1 MSFLYSIIIFLTSN
15 FYIFKTQ
22 FDIKVLLLVFIPAF
36 IIINLF
42 PTFGMKK
49 LKAKKLENIRK
60 GYILLE
66 IFLMSCIMS
75 IIYFFLQLFFWKTS
89 FKVLGWNILF
99 IVIQEF
105 IVFWNGMIR
114 LYIYSN
120 QLGIK
125 YRVIGAICG
134 MIPILN
140 IIVLVKMISIAKK
153 EVQFENDKYILNE
166 QRKEK
171 QVCKTK
177 YPILLV
183 HGVFFRDYKFL
194 NYWGRI
200 PEELIKNGAT
210 CYYGNHSSAVSIEDS
225 GKEITDRIKEI
236 IQETGCEKV
245 NIIAHSKGGLDCRYA
260 ISECNIEDNIA
271 SLTMIN
277 TPNRGCEFADY
288 LLSKV
293 PEKIVKSIANK
304 YNYTLKRLGD
314 SNPDFIKA
322 TKDLT
327 SSSCNELNKK
337 LRKSNKVYY
346 QSFGSKLI
354 KSNSARFPLNMT
366 TGFVKKFDGDNDG
379 LVGEKSFEYGD
390 KYLFL
395 TPTGKRGISH
405 GDMIDLNRENIEGFD
420 VREFYVN
427 LVSELREMGF

>member
-1 MSFLYSIIIFLTSN
+1 
-15 FYIFKTQ
+15 
-22 FDIKVLLLVFIPAF
+22 
-36 IIINLF
+36 
-42 PTFGMKK
+42 MKK

-66 IFLMSCIMS
+66 IFLISCIMS
-75 IIYFFLQLFFWKTS
+75 IIYFFLQLFFWKTG

-140 IIVLVKMISIAKK
+140 IIVLAKMISIAKK

-245 NIIAHSKGGLDCRYA
+245 NIIAHSKGGLDCRFA
-260 ISECNIEDNIA
+260 ISECNIEDNVA

-288 LLSKV
+288 LLSNV

-304 YNYTLKRLGD
+304 YNYTLKRL
-314 SNPDFIKA
+314 
-322 TKDLT
+322 
-327 SSSCNELNKK
+327 
-337 LRKSNKVYY
+337 
-346 QSFGSKLI
+346 
-354 KSNSARFPLNMT
+354 
-366 TGFVKKFDGDNDG
+366 
-379 LVGEKSFEYGD
+379 
-390 KYLFL
+390 
-395 TPTGKRGISH
+395 
-405 GDMIDLNRENIEGFD
+405 
-420 VREFYVN
+420 
-427 LVSELREMGF
+427 